1 MLKMHTLLSEETY
14 KLIPALS
21 PLGLPAL
28 IGKRMPYPFTFYID
42 NLTKLINNP
51 EDIVESQVEK
61 MLEASKAIV
70 RICQDLCNGLISM
83 NKKEAERNNIPEN
96 QIEVSLHF
104 PDFTPTTFVVF
115 PFASRSFF
123 PLFVPLPPLNRK

>member
-96 QIEVSLHF
+96 QIEVRHF
-104 PDFTPTTFVVF
+104 P
-115 PFASRSFF
+115 ASHRQHS
-123 PLFVPLPPLNRK
+123 LFSRPLPVLSFRFSFSPTA